1 MIWQGDT
8 ANASPNYSARRGLV
22 GSSSQGIPQTAFQG
36 VELEVGAAT
45 TAYQTQFLPIYND
58 MINDPSPAE
67 VSGFFIPS
75 ANGYTLIANV
85 ALEADLDYANN
96 KVVFII
102 TREQSTEYF
111 CSVVAYGDM
120 PLPIS
125 TAGQSG
131 SYSMELAVNSAW
143 DPATLKGIVMIQS
156 FDNAYPY
163 IYQAAECGSSPV
175 TTTGVNFGDA
185 FIGGVFENAFSVINI
200 DSSTAQ
206 FNVTITGA
214 GFMLLGPSMFTMQ
227 PGEQQDFT
235 VTFTPTVEQTYNGN
249 VNVTSNIAGFE
260 SIDIPLTG
268 YGFVDQAPIVDMVS
282 LTGIAM
288 QNEFIT
294 ASYNY
299 YDLDGDTEGPT
310 VVQWWKSMDGTNWEE
325 FTHNSND
332 PMVMQITADYIGYM
346 IKFSVLP
353 YDEHGMPGDMVESNA
368 TDIVI
373 PLQAPWGLT
382 YDVVNDNDI
391 ILHWENP
398 LTDDRSLF
406 GYRLFRNGASYAT
419 IPSANTLTYTDVNL
433 ADGTYEYYVS
443 AIYNNPLTTSS
454 PSNSVFV
461 TVENGTVG
469 NDENVA
475 DISSSLSNAPN
486 PFSAVSNISFS
497 LKAKEQVK
505 VEVYNLKGQL
515 INTLVDEVLNQG
527 GHSIAWN
534 GTDSNNRQVP
544 NGVYFYRVTTP
555 NFARSMKTIY
565 MK

>member
-1 MIWQGDT
+1 
-8 ANASPNYSARRGLV
+8 
-22 GSSSQGIPQTAFQG
+22 
-36 VELEVGAAT
+36 
-45 TAYQTQFLPIYND
+45 

-67 VSGFFIPS
+67 VTGFFVPS

-85 ALEADLDYANN
+85 DLEADLDYTNN

-102 TREQSTEYF
+102 TRHQTDEYF

-125 TAGQSG
+125 SAGETG
-131 SYSMELAVNSAW
+131 SYSMELPVNSAW
-143 DPATLKGIVMIQS
+143 DPATLSGVVMIQS
-156 FDNAYPY
+156 FNSAYPY
-163 IYQAAECGSSPV
+163 IYQAADCGSSPV
-175 TTTGVNFGDA
+175 TTTGVNFGDSY
-185 FIGGVFENAFSVINI
+185 IGGVFENSFTVINI
-200 DSSTAQ
+200 SSTTAQ
-206 FNVTITGA
+206 FNLTLSGA
-214 GFMLLGPSMFTMQ
+214 GFTMDGPAILNLQ
-227 PGEQQDFT
+227 PGEQQVYT
-235 VTFTPTVEQTYNGN
+235 VSFEPTTEQDYAGN
-249 VNVTSNIAGFE
+249 VNILSNIEGFE
-260 SIDIPLTG
+260 NIDIPLTG
-268 YGFVDQAPIVDMVS
+268 HGFVDQAPIVDTVS

-294 ASYNY
+294 ATYNF
-299 YDLDGDTEGPT
+299 YDLDGDAEGST
-310 VVQWWKSMDGTNWEE
+310 LVQWWKSTDGTNWEE

-353 YDEHGMPGDMVESNA
+353 YDEHGMPGAIVESNS
-368 TDIVI
+368 TDIVV
-373 PLQAPWGLT
+373 PLQAPWGLD
-382 YDVVNDNDI
+382 YDVANDNDI

-419 IPSANTLTYTDVNL
+419 IPNANTLTYTDVDV

-443 AIYNNPLTTSS
+443 AIYNNPLTTSN

-475 DISSSLSNAPN
+475 DISSTLSVSPN
-486 PFSAVSNISFS
+486 PFHSISNVHFS
-497 LKAKEQVK
+497 LKSNDKVK

-515 INTLVDEVLNQG
+515 INTLVDQDLSQG
-527 GHSIAWN
+527 GHSLTWN
-534 GTDSNNRQVP
+534 GTDSNNQQVP
-544 NGVYFYRVTTP
+544 NGIYFYRVTAS
-555 NFARSMKTIY
+555 NFVRSMKTVY